1 MTFRSSP
8 VAVYSDPC
16 HPTDGFYPGPV
27 DTVDGFV
34 TALTEQQGWAE
45 VTVVVRFWIIGGL
58 LVAAGVG
65 SFYLEW
71 LAT

>member
-1 MTFRSSP
+1 
-8 VAVYSDPC
+8 
-16 HPTDGFYPGPV
+16 
-27 DTVDGFV
+27 
-34 TALTEQQGWAE
+34 LKGWAE

-58 LVAAGVG
+58 LVGAGVG

>member
-1 MTFRSSP
+1 
-8 VAVYSDPC
+8 
-16 HPTDGFYPGPV
+16 
-27 DTVDGFV
+27 
-34 TALTEQQGWAE
+34 
-45 VTVVVRFWIIGGL
+45 VRFWIIGGL